1 MFVKNLVFAGS
12 RYPLCLNKN
21 GTKLM
26 GAGDVYLSPHLNNN
40 KKLFLK
46 NISKT
51 GEVAIDSNALSYMRG
66 QLRDPTYT
74 ISKIYGFWAG
84 KGFHTLDIKFKDFVL
99 PDFKIELKLK
109 NQSLPD
115 SLNFFLKFPL
125 P

>member
-1 MFVKNLVFAGS
+1 MGVVDVF
-12 RYPLCLNKN
+12 
-21 GTKLM
+21 
-26 GAGDVYLSPHLNNN
+26 LSPHLYNN

-46 NISKT
+46 SINKT
-51 GEVAIDSNALSYMRG
+51 GEGAIDSNALIYMRR

-74 ISKIYGFWAG
+74 ISKICGFWAG
-84 KGFHTLDIKFKDFVL
+84 KGFHTLDVNFKDFVL

-115 SLNFFLKFPL
+115 SLNFFMKFPL